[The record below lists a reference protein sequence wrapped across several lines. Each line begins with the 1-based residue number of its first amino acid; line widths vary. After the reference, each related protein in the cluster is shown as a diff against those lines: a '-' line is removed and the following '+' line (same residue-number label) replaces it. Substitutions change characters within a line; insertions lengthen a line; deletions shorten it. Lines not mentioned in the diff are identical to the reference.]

1 MSASKDTKQ
10 GTPLEQ
16 KDFPPYFVREQLL
29 IRLLMTYIG
38 TGVFFMLLPGTFL
51 GVWNL
56 FAISGG
62 HSPQAVPDSWIQAHG
77 HAQLFGWIGTFILG
91 IGFYSI
97 PNLRKVASF
106 NFQEAWVI
114 LVLWATGVAIRWV
127 SNVYQWQWRLLIP
140 VSAILEIVA
149 FLGFFYFSFK
159 GYRAKSTQARSVEL
173 WVLLVL
179 SGCVGLLASLV
190 FNLVECFDLSLH
202 AIVPAI
208 PQAVDHRY
216 LFLSTWGFAVPIAWG
231 LTARWMPP
239 LLGLKESK
247 KTCLYAALSTNVL
260 AVISAVAGF
269 PLQAACLSILAAAL
283 IPLGLRLFEPTAS
296 AAKTSGVHVTFPVFM
311 RIAYI
316 WVIVAAALQL
326 WAAFGINTEGISG
339 AARHALTVGFL
350 ATMVFTVGPRMLPA
364 FLGRKQLY
372 SGKLMFASLALL
384 SLGCLLRVSF
394 EVLAYQH
401 YLSWAWTVLP
411 VSASLELLAVTLF
424 GVNMIAT
431 LRQPP
436 LMPVMDEAY
445 AASKKKK

>member
-1 MSASKDTKQ
+1 MDVIDSMSASKDTKQ

-29 IRLLMTYIG
+29 IRLLMTYIR

-114 LVLWATGVAIRWV
+114 LVLWETGVAIRWV

-179 SGCVGLLASLV
+179 SGCVGLLA
-190 FNLVECFDLSLH
+190 
-202 AIVPAI
+202 
-208 PQAVDHRY
+208 
-216 LFLSTWGFAVPIAWG
+216 
-231 LTARWMPP
+231 
-239 LLGLKESK
+239 
-247 KTCLYAALSTNVL
+247 
-260 AVISAVAGF
+260 
-269 PLQAACLSILAAAL
+269 
-283 IPLGLRLFEPTAS
+283 
-296 AAKTSGVHVTFPVFM
+296 
-311 RIAYI
+311 
-316 WVIVAAALQL
+316 
-326 WAAFGINTEGISG
+326 
-339 AARHALTVGFL
+339 
-350 ATMVFTVGPRMLPA
+350 
-364 FLGRKQLY
+364 
-372 SGKLMFASLALL
+372 
-384 SLGCLLRVSF
+384 
-394 EVLAYQH
+394 
-401 YLSWAWTVLP
+401 
-411 VSASLELLAVTLF
+411 
-424 GVNMIAT
+424 
-431 LRQPP
+431 
-436 LMPVMDEAY
+436 
-445 AASKKKK
+445 